1 VKRPVVPLPLRRALA
16 CLVPVSALLARE
28 ALGAEPEEV
37 EIEIEASPAGAS
49 GPELVPADSPVPPPS
64 VSGEP
69 QGPPSG
75 APPDPASGALEA
87 SVSALA
93 ERIAALEAPPIAPPP
108 PRWWEVL
115 DLRVTGYVQAQV
127 EHHQLS
133 EDELSPDGRPLNQDR
148 FLVRRGRLRV
158 DRSWRYAQAAFE
170 LDASTTRGPFLS
182 VRRAEGT
189 LLVPREADEVPYAAL
204 TAGLSEIPFGYE
216 LAWGNR
222 ERPWMER
229 TTGSLAFFRGEPD
242 VGVRGWG
249 GLGPVRYA
257 LAVQNGVPLDD
268 RPGAETGV
276 LVARKTVVG
285 RVGLWSSSERH
296 EVGAGVS
303 ALDGGGLHAGDP
315 ERKGDLTWRDVNQDG
330 IVTLN
335 ELVAEPAQAATPS
348 TPFRRWGLNADVEGG
363 LSSRL
368 GWTRVYGEV
377 TLAQNLDRGLFV
389 ADPIATGYDL
399 RELAWTVSVL
409 QDVTRYGLVGVRGD
423 VYDPDA
429 DAFEQRR
436 GVFETLPSSITTIS
450 PLVALQLP
458 NHWRL
463 AFQYDWIAD
472 HLGRDSRGVPI
483 DLPNDAWTTR
493 LQAEF

>member
-1 VKRPVVPLPLRRALA
+1 MKRPVVALPLRRALV
-16 CLVPVSALLARE
+16 LLLPLSAWLGQE
-28 ALGAEPEEV
+28 AFGAEPEEV
-37 EIEIEASPAGAS
+37 EIEIEASV
-49 GPELVPADSPVPPPS
+49 PEPSDPEPVPEGSPVPPPS

-69 QGPPSG
+69 QGSPSVPP
-75 APPDPASGALEA
+75 APPTGPDPAVE
-87 SVSALA
+87 ALA
-93 ERIAALEAPPIAPPP
+93 ARVAALEAPPVAPPP

-115 DLRVTGYVQAQV
+115 DLRVSGYVQAQV

-133 EDELSPDGRPLNQDR
+133 EDEVSPDGRALNQDR

-158 DRSWRYAQAAFE
+158 DRDWRYARAAFE

-189 LLVPREADEVPYAAL
+189 LLLPRGDDPAAVPYAAV

-268 RPGAETGV
+268 RPGAVTDV
-276 LVARKTVVG
+276 LVARKTLVG
-285 RVGLWSSSERH
+285 RVGLWSSSAHH
-296 EVGAGVS
+296 ELGAGVS

-335 ELVAEPAQAATPS
+335 ELVAEPAQAATAS
-348 TPFRRWGLNADVEGG
+348 TPFRRWGVNADLEGG
-363 LSSRL
+363 VRSSL

-389 ADPIATGYDL
+389 ADPVATGYDL

-409 QDVTRYGLVGVRGD
+409 QDVTTYGLVGVRGD

-436 GVFETLPSSITTIS
+436 GVFESLPTAITTIS
-450 PLVALQLP
+450 PLVALRLP

-463 AFQYDWIAD
+463 AFQYDWVAD
-472 HLGRDSRGVPI
+472 HLGRDDRGVPI